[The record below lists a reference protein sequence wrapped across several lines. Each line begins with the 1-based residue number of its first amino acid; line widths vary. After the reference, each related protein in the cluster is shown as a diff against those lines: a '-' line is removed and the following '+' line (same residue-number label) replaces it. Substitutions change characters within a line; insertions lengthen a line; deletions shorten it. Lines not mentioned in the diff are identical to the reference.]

1 MQHPGALNN
10 RGLKSFPLLSGT
22 KILSDLTGCN
32 RAIGRGTMEFVE
44 PAIAPSEI
52 PQPDIKQS
60 PFSKVPGRTISVFA
74 HREFPSSTDLIHTLL
89 LFQSEQ
95 KHTATAPTCIRT
107 NRRYHEGGAVIE
119 NKIRLDS

>member
-44 PAIAPSEI
+44 SAIAPSEI
-52 PQPDIKQS
+52 PLPDIKQS
-60 PFSKVPGRTISVFA
+60 PFSKVPGRTISVFV
-74 HREFPSSTDLIHTLL
+74 HREFPSSTDLIHALL

-95 KHTATAPTCIRT
+95 KHTATALTCICT
-107 NRRYHEGGAVIE
+107 NRCYHEGGPAIE